1 MDTYSTTCGEFTD
14 YSLKYVNFLVTL
26 CENNHDISPEEIYQG
41 IKVICS
47 Q

>member
-1 MDTYSTTCGEFTD
+1 METYQTTCVEFTD

-26 CENNHDISPEEIYQG
+26 CENTNDVSNEEIYKG

-47 Q
+47 